1 MGEVV
6 LKRAGWGGRGGEEG
20 GRGGGGGGFGSR
32 SPTPHGTQLQG
43 GQVTRQRYQHESL
56 IDCMEEQLGGWLL
69 HQSIRR
75 RLYVWVC

>member
-1 MGEVV
+1 MGSGVV
-6 LKRAGWGGRGGEEG
+6 RGA
-20 GRGGGGGGFGSR
+20 RVGGGVGVGGFGSR